1 MNVSL
6 DNRLWQLGAFI
17 LVECKKRNT
26 HVDIHQ
32 IRNIAHISNM
42 KGNKTSI
49 LFATNGITSDAQ
61 AEIHRLAAE
70 NLYILCIT
78 TEELRDIKSED
89 ECEQLV
95 IDKWEFLRE
104 TIDVTAIL

>member
-17 LVECKKRNT
+17 LVECKKRNA

-95 IDKWEFLRE
+95 IEKWEFLQE